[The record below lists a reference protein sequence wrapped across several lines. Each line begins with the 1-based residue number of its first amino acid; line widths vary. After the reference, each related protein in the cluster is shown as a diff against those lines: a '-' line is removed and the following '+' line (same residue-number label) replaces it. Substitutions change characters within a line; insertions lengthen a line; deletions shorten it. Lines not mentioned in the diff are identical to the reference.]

1 MPSQHGGYEDQAFV
15 AELYDYIPGY
25 AGRPD
30 RAFYVD
36 YAREA
41 KGKIL
46 ELGCGTG
53 RLLIPI
59 AAEGYE
65 IVGLDLS
72 EHMLD
77 RCREKL
83 AAQPPEVQARAR
95 IVRGDMT
102 DFGLGEA
109 FALITVPFRA
119 FQHLLSVEEQLACLQ
134 CAHRHLLPG
143 GKLILDLFQVNLRYL
158 TDPASANEKEDFAG
172 ATLPGGR
179 TLRRTHRVAGWH
191 RAEQYN
197 DIEMIYY
204 VAHADGRTDRL
215 VQAFPFRYFF
225 RYEAEHLLARCG
237 FGVAE
242 LFGSF
247 DRRPLNDDSPEMI
260 FVAEKR
266 QGTTNSP
273 QVARC
278 PDQDQTQ
285 TMKGQEGTHAR

>member
-1 MPSQHGGYEDQAFV
+1 MPSQYGGYEDQAFV
-15 AELYDYIPGY
+15 AELYDHIPGY

-30 RAFYVD
+30 QEFYLD
-36 YAREA
+36 YARA
-41 KGKIL
+41 AGDKIL

-59 AAEGYE
+59 AASGYE

-72 EHMLD
+72 EYMLA

-83 AAQPPEVQARAR
+83 CRQPPEVQARAR

-102 DFGLGEA
+102 NFHLGET

-134 CAHRHLLPG
+134 CAHQHSPPG

-158 TDPASANEKEDFAG
+158 VDPTSANEREDFSGVA
-172 ATLPGGR
+172 LPGDR
-179 TLRRTHRVAGWH
+179 TLRRTHRISGWH

-197 DIEMIYY
+197 DIEMIHY
-204 VAHADGRTDRL
+204 VDHPDGHTDRL

-225 RYEAEHLLARCG
+225 RFEVQHLLARCG
-237 FGVAE
+237 FRMAE

-247 DRRPLNDDSPEMI
+247 DRRPLRDDSPERI
-260 FVAEKR
+260 FVAER
-266 QGTTNSP
+266 Q
-273 QVARC
+273 
-278 PDQDQTQ
+278 
-285 TMKGQEGTHAR
+285 